1 MANQEVYRGS
11 FDGADPDNFN
21 PDYDTGGGEQ
31 QVEFYFNPVAEKDYC
46 RMLFPGNKL
55 TVWDQPVR
63 EVDKQRFFRQ
73 WSLYKE
79 GKDQLGGKTLLN
91 TWGEIDPGSIEEY
104 RGMHIQTVE
113 ALASLPDVN
122 ITQFPPGLQHLA
134 HRHRDMARAY
144 LKRKQQS
151 AGFDQA
157 LEAAQQSQDV
167 AQQALEE
174 NAALKAQL
182 DELQRRLADPAPAT
196 PDNESWPRLHK
207 RKPGGWLY
215 ELSNGDIV
223 SGKEQAQLAQSAL
236 DEVA

>member
-1 MANQEVYRGS
+1 MAQEVYRGS
-11 FDGADPDNFN
+11 FDSADPSDFK
-21 PDYDTGGGEQ
+21 PDYDTGGGEE

-63 EVDKQRFFRQ
+63 EVDKQRFYRQ

-79 GKDQLGGKTLLN
+79 GKDQLGGKTPIN
-91 TWGEIDPGSIEEY
+91 VWGEIDPGSVEEY
-104 RGMHIQTVE
+104 RAMRIQTVE
-113 ALASLPDVN
+113 ALAALPDANVS
-122 ITQFPPGLQHLA
+122 QFPPGMQHLA
-134 HRHRDMARAY
+134 YRHRDMARTY
-144 LKRKQQS
+144 LRRKQQS

-167 AQQALEE
+167 AQQALDE

-182 DELQRRLADPAPAT
+182 DELQRKLAQGEAPAT
-196 PDNESWPRLHK
+196 PDNENWPRLHK

-215 ELSNGDIV
+215 ELSNGEIV

-236 DEVA
+236 DAAA